1 MGWLNGKNLRFQ
13 VGDLKHLLIAFGGLA
28 GLKES
33 VEEDDNLQGKN
44 APEVFD
50 LYLNTCPHQGSQ
62 TIRTEE
68 AIFISLHYFQEE
80 ITRALQ
86 RA

>member
-1 MGWLNGKNLRFQ
+1 MLQLDIPMKFLT
-13 VGDLKHLLIAFGGLA
+13 HLCCCCASIW
-28 GLKES
+28 K
-33 VEEDDNLQGKN
+33 GKN